1 MTTQTQTQ
9 AQTTV
14 FWELKTS
21 NSRTIYI
28 DFEVKG
34 IPGVFR
40 GYDPEGQCTLDK
52 VLRHIEQN
60 VKFLLACPNIWDKVE
75 VYSGWGNGSQ
85 WQERCHPLLAENYRL
100 DSAVAWYTQPYGG
113 DWAPDAKTR
122 SMELLSK
129 QGIYGSNKLDSS
141 KGVKLMKKFDLN
153 RSPGMICY
161 YFPFA

>member
-1 MTTQTQTQ
+1 MSTQTQ

-14 FWELKTS
+14 FWELKTDS
-21 NSRTIYI
+21 GKTVYI
-28 DFEVKG
+28 DFHVEG

-40 GYDPEGQCTLDK
+40 GYDPEGQCTLSK
-52 VLRHIEQN
+52 VLPHILLN
-60 VKFLLACPNIWDKVE
+60 VEFFNLVPNIWDKVE
-75 VYSGWGNGSQ
+75 VFPGWGNGSE

-113 DWAPDAKTR
+113 DWSPDAKTR

-129 QGIYGSNKLDSS
+129 QGVYGKKLNSA
-141 KGVKLMKKFDLN
+141 KGVKLMKKWNLN

>member
-1 MTTQTQTQ
+1 MTTQTTQ
-9 AQTTV
+9 ATV
-14 FWELKTS
+14 FWELTS
-21 NSRTIYI
+21 NSKTIYI
-28 DFEVKG
+28 DFHVQG

-40 GYDPEGQCTLDK
+40 GYDPEGQCSLSR
-52 VLRHIEQN
+52 VLPHIEQN
-60 VKFLLACPNIWDKVE
+60 VEFLLACPNIWDKVK
-75 VYSGWGNGSQ
+75 VFAGWGGGWE

-100 DSAVAWYTQPYGG
+100 DSAAAWHTQPYGG

>member
-21 NSRTIYI
+21 TSKTIYI

-40 GYDPEGQCTLDK
+40 GYDPEGQCSLSR
-52 VLRHIEQN
+52 VLPHIEQN
-60 VKFLLACPNIWDKVE
+60 VEFLLACPNIWDKVK
-75 VYSGWGNGSQ
+75 VFAGWGGGWE

-100 DSAVAWYTQPYGG
+100 DSAAAWHTQPYGG

-122 SMELLSK
+122 SMELLNK
-129 QGIYGSNKLDSS
+129 QGIYGKKLNSS
-141 KGVKLMKKFDLN
+141 KGVKLMKKWSLH

-161 YFPFA
+161 YFPFE

>member
-1 MTTQTQTQ
+1 MS
-9 AQTTV
+9 QTTV

-21 NSRTIYI
+21 TSKTIYI

-40 GYDPEGQCTLDK
+40 GYDPEGQCSLSR
-52 VLRHIEQN
+52 VLPHIEQN
-60 VKFLLACPNIWDKVE
+60 VEFLLACPNIWDKVK
-75 VYSGWGNGSQ
+75 VFAGWGGGWE

-129 QGIYGSNKLDSS
+129 QGVYGSNKLDSS
-141 KGVKLMKKFDLN
+141 KGVELMKRN
-153 RSPGMICY
+153 IHRSPRMICY
-161 YFPFA
+161 YFPFIVAK

>member
-21 NSRTIYI
+21 TSKTIYI

-40 GYDPEGQCTLDK
+40 GYDPEGQCSLSR
-52 VLRHIEQN
+52 VLPHIEQN
-60 VKFLLACPNIWDKVE
+60 VEFLLACPNIWDKVK
-75 VYSGWGNGSQ
+75 VFAGWGGG
-85 WQERCHPLLAENYRL
+85 WEWKERCHPLLAEDYRL
-100 DSAVAWYTQPYGG
+100 DSAVAWHTQPYGG
-113 DWAPDAKTR
+113 DWAPEAATR

-129 QGIYGSNKLDSS
+129 QGIYGKKLNSS
-141 KGVKLMKKFDLN
+141 KGVKLMKKWSLH

-161 YFPFA
+161 YFPFE

>member
-21 NSRTIYI
+21 TSKTIYI

-40 GYDPEGQCTLDK
+40 GYDPEGQCSLSR
-52 VLRHIEQN
+52 VLPHIEQN
-60 VKFLLACPNIWDKVE
+60 VEFLLACPNIWDKVK
-75 VYSGWGNGSQ
+75 VFAGWGGGWE

-100 DSAVAWYTQPYGG
+100 DSAAAWHTQPYGG

-153 RSPGMICY
+153 RSPSLVCY

>member
-21 NSRTIYI
+21 TSKTIYI
-28 DFEVKG
+28 DFHVEGVS
-34 IPGVFR
+34 GVFR

-52 VLRHIEQN
+52 VLSHILLN
-60 VKFLLACPNIWDKVE
+60 VKFFNACPGIWDKVE
-75 VYSGWGNGSQ
+75 VFPGWGGGWE

-100 DSAVAWYTQPYGG
+100 DSAAAWHTQPYGG

-122 SMELLSK
+122 SMELLNK
-129 QGIYGSNKLDSS
+129 QGIYGKKLNSS
-141 KGVKLMKKFDLN
+141 KGVKLMKKWSLH

-161 YFPFA
+161 YFPFE

>member
-21 NSRTIYI
+21 TSKTIYI

-40 GYDPEGQCTLDK
+40 GYDPEGQCSLSR
-52 VLRHIEQN
+52 VLPHIEQN
-60 VKFLLACPNIWDKVE
+60 VEFLLACPNIWDKVE
-75 VYSGWGNGSQ
+75 VFPGWGGGSE
-85 WQERCHPLLAENYRL
+85 WQEQCHPFLAENYRL
-100 DSAVAWYTQPYGG
+100 DSAVAWHTQPYGG
-113 DWAPDAKTR
+113 DWAPDATTR
-122 SMELLSK
+122 SMELLNK
-129 QGIYGSNKLDSS
+129 QRVYGHQLDSS
-141 KGVKLMKKFDLN
+141 KGVKLMKKWSLH